1 MSPRCPLRQAV
12 VLCAGLYD
20 LRFSSFCP
28 GRQRREVGR
37 ADSRL
42 TPTQLQCWLCLH
54 RLWEPLAMCLPLC
67 QPYFPPMKMGTSAGL
82 MALGAVGFMCV
93 RILDTCDSGQS
104 MSLFSVDADYLLCLL
119 SPVPVDFL
127 TQTNPCTLCMSPTHF
142 PSPPASLAS
151 MSCHSAQNFLL
162 GPAMGGERRILS
174 RWRPVLPLPPI
185 LGPPAPSLPLAPFPV
200 TPCAP
205 PRDIRSLLPS

>member
-28 GRQRREVGR
+28 GRQRREVGK

-93 RILDTCDSGQS
+93 RILDTCGS
-104 MSLFSVDADYLLCLL
+104 SVHEFVLCRCRLSSL
-119 SPVPVDFL
+119 SPQSCPCGFPHPDKPLHSLHVPH
-127 TQTNPCTLCMSPTHF
+127 PTLQSY
-142 PSPPASLAS
+142 
-151 MSCHSAQNFLL
+151 
-162 GPAMGGERRILS
+162 
-174 RWRPVLPLPPI
+174 
-185 LGPPAPSLPLAPFPV
+185 
-200 TPCAP
+200 
-205 PRDIRSLLPS
+205 